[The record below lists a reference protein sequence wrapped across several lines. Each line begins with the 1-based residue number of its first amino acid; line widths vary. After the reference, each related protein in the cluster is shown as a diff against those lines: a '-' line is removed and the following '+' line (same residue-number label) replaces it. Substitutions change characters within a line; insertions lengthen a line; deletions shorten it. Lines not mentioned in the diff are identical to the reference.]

1 MPSTKPLPSADS
13 PFAPTRWTLVLAAQ
27 GTQGA
32 SSTIAGRAMAE
43 LCAMYW
49 RPLYHYVHR
58 CGHTHHEAED
68 LTQEFFARLLA
79 KKYVNSVDP
88 AKGRFRSFLLASL
101 KHFLANERDH
111 IRAQKRGGNRV
122 VISLDGLAEEARL
135 ALEPADSL
143 TPEKAFDQAWARTV
157 LQQTLTNLRA
167 EFVAAGRENLFDALK
182 YCLTGDTGPD
192 KQSELA
198 ARLGLST
205 GAFKVAIHRL
215 RRRYREILRA
225 EIAQTVSAPEQV
237 EDEIRQLFAVFS

>member
-1 MPSTKPLPSADS
+1 MPSTRSLPSANS
-13 PFAPTRWTLVLAAQ
+13 PFPPTRWTLVLAAQ
-27 GTQGA
+27 GAKGK
-32 SSTIAGRAMAE
+32 SSTVAGRAMAE
-43 LCAMYW
+43 LCAIYW
-49 RPLYHYVHR
+49 RPLYHYVRR

-79 KKYVNSVDP
+79 KKYVNSADSV
-88 AKGRFRSFLLASL
+88 KGRFRSFLLASL
-101 KHFLANERDH
+101 KHFLANEWDRTC
-111 IRAQKRGGNRV
+111 AQKRGGNRV

-157 LQQTLTNLRA
+157 LQQAIARLRT
-167 EFVAAGRENLFDALK
+167 EFAAAGREKWFDALK
-182 YCLTGDTGPD
+182 DCLTGEACPE

-198 ARLGLST
+198 KRLGLST
-205 GAFKVAIHRL
+205 GALKVAIHRL
-215 RRRYREILRA
+215 RRRYREMLRA